1 MLGMSLAFTAPLA
14 LAGLAIL
21 PVLYYLLRVTPPRP
35 REVPF
40 PPLKLILDLQ
50 SKQETPAQTP
60 WWLLLLRLTVA
71 ALVIAAVAGPVWNP
85 LQAGDAGKG
94 PLVVVLDDSW
104 AAAPAWDRR
113 IAAAREHIAAAGR
126 EGRPSIV
133 ATASEGRAPLL
144 LGDAAKT
151 LERLNAL
158 KPVAYL
164 PDRQP
169 LLDNLRAFLDSHKD
183 ASVVWIADGLAAGA
197 ADAFAAGLMSR
208 LPAGALTLIR
218 DAAPPRAL
226 AGPDNSPA
234 ALTVRVLRSQAAGET
249 KGMVRA
255 VDLKGLEIG
264 EAPFDFKDATETTA
278 RFELPIEL
286 RNEIARIEIVGEHS
300 AGAVALLDDRWKRRR
315 VGIVSGATADVSQ
328 PLLSP
333 SYYLTKALAPFAEV
347 REPAAGVTDPI
358 TTLLDEKVAIIILAD
373 VGLVTGPAH
382 QKLQHFLDEGGIVL
396 RFAGTHLAGAFDTDL
411 VPVRLRRGGRT
422 LGGALSWETPRRL
435 APFEATSP
443 FYGLDVPSEVTV
455 SRQVLA
461 EPEPGLSGKTWAALA
476 DGTPLVTAQQRGKG
490 YIVLFHVTA
499 DTTWSNLPLSGLFV
513 EMLHHVVDLAGEP
526 TVGGNDTGDTASIA
540 TAGSASLSPVHTLDA
555 FGIFGSPP
563 VSAKP
568 IPAAFKGAADADHPP
583 GYYGSNDAFVAVNSL
598 AAKDNLTEA
607 SYAGLA
613 ARTDLLTESGPVDLR
628 PWLLVAAVLGMLAD
642 GIAWLWLSGGLLP
655 PRRRAA
661 ATLAILF
668 VAAAAGLATPRPA
681 AAVPDDALSQRDMES
696 VLTTRLAYVITG
708 DTQTDDT
715 SRAGLVAVSR
725 ALGER
730 TSLTPGD
737 PVGVDPARDELAF
750 YPLLYWPIVAS
761 RPQPSQDA
769 ILKIAAFMKQ
779 GGTIIF
785 DTRDALTTRPG
796 GPPSPEAIWLRQ
808 LLAGVD
814 VPELEPVPRDH
825 VVTKTFYLLDGF
837 VGRTTIG
844 QTWIEALPPDEVS
857 DPATRPARAGD
868 GVSPIIITSNDLAGA
883 WATDGRGEP
892 LYPLIPGGNRQREL
906 ALRGG
911 INLVMY
917 ALTGNYKAD
926 QVHVKDLLERLGH

>member
-14 LAGLAIL
+14 LAGLALL

-60 WWLLLLRLTVA
+60 WWLLLLRLVVA
-71 ALVIAAVAGPVWNP
+71 ALVIGAVAGPIWNP
-85 LQAGDAGKG
+85 LGGGDAGKG
-94 PLVVVLDDSW
+94 ALVVVLDDGW
-104 AAAPAWDRR
+104 AAAPGWDRR
-113 IAAAREHIAAAGR
+113 IAAARERIAAAGR

-133 ATASEGRAPLL
+133 ATASEGQAPLV

-164 PDRQP
+164 PNRQP
-169 LLDNLRAFLDSHKD
+169 LLDNLRTFLDSHKD
-183 ASVVWIADGLAAGA
+183 ASVVWIADGLASGG
-197 ADAFAAGLMSR
+197 ADAFAAGLTSR
-208 LPAGALTLIR
+208 LPHEALTLIR
-218 DAAPPRAL
+218 DTVAPRAL
-226 AGPDNSPA
+226 AGPDNSPM
-234 ALTVRVLRSQAAGET
+234 ALTVRVLRSQASGEG
-249 KGMVRA
+249 KGIARA
-255 VDLKGLEIG
+255 VDLKGLTIG
-264 EAPFDFKDATETTA
+264 EAPFDFNGATETTA

-286 RNEIARIEIVGEHS
+286 RNDVARIEIVGERS

-315 VGIVSGATADVSQ
+315 IGIVSGATADVSQ

-347 REPAAGVTDPI
+347 REPPAGATDPI

-382 QKLQHFLDEGGIVL
+382 DKLLHFLDEGGIVL
-396 RFAGTHLAGAFDTDL
+396 RFAGTRLAGASDDL
-411 VPVRLRRGGRT
+411 VPVQLRRGGRT

-435 APFEATSP
+435 APFEASSP
-443 FYGLDVPSEVTV
+443 FYGLDVPAEVTV

-490 YIVLFHVTA
+490 YIVLVHVTA

-513 EMLHHVVDLAGEP
+513 EMLHRVTGLAGAP
-526 TVGGNDTGDTASIA
+526 TVGGSDAGDAA
-540 TAGSASLSPVHTLDA
+540 NGSAAASTPLPPVHTLDA
-555 FGIFGSPP
+555 FGVFGSPP

-568 IPAAFKGAADADHPP
+568 ISVAFKGTADADHPP
-583 GYYGSNDAFVAVNSL
+583 GYYGTNDAFVAVNSL
-598 AAKDNLTEA
+598 AAKDTLAQAT
-607 SYAGLA
+607 YAGLA
-613 ARTDLLTESGPVDLR
+613 ARTDLLTDSGPIDLR
-628 PWLLVAAVLGMLAD
+628 PWLLVAALIGMLAD

-655 PRRRAA
+655 PRRRAIA
-661 ATLAILF
+661 MLAILVIGAAGLMAPRP
-668 VAAAAGLATPRPA
+668 VAAA
-681 AAVPDDALSQRDMES
+681 PDDTLSPRDMES
-696 VLTTRLAYVITG
+696 VLSTRLAYVVTG

-715 SRAGLVAVSR
+715 SRQGLVAVSR
-725 ALGER
+725 ALSER

-761 RPQPSQDA
+761 QPLPSQEA
-769 ILKIAAFMKQ
+769 VLKIAAFMKQ

-844 QTWIEALPPDEVS
+844 QTWIEALPADEVS

-883 WATDGRGEP
+883 WATDNRGQP
-892 LYPLIPGGNRQREL
+892 LYPLIPGGSRQREL

>member
-14 LAGLAIL
+14 LAGLALL
-21 PVLYYLLRVTPPRP
+21 PILYYLLRATPPRP

-50 SKQETPAQTP
+50 SKQETPAKTP
-60 WWLLLLRLTVA
+60 WWLLLLRLAVA
-71 ALVIAAVAGPVWNP
+71 ALVIGAVAGPVWNP
-85 LQAGDAGKG
+85 LGSGDAGRG
-94 PLVVVLDDSW
+94 PLVVVLDDGW
-104 AAAPAWDRR
+104 AAAPSWDRR
-113 IAAAREHIAAAGR
+113 IAAAREQIAAAGR

-133 ATASEGRAPLL
+133 ATASQGRAPLM

-169 LLDNLRAFLDSHKD
+169 LLDTLRPFLDSHKD

-197 ADAFAAGLMSR
+197 ADAFAAGLTSR
-208 LPAGALTLIR
+208 LPRGALTLIR
-218 DAAPPRAL
+218 DATPPRAL
-226 AGPDNSPA
+226 AGPDNA
-234 ALTVRVLRSQAAGET
+234 TTALTVRVLRSEASGEG
-249 KGMVRA
+249 KGVARA
-255 VDLKGLEIG
+255 VDLKGLAIG
-264 EAPFDFKDATETTA
+264 EAPFDFKGGIETSA

-286 RNEIARIEIVGEHS
+286 RNEVARIEIVGERS

-347 REPAAGVTDPI
+347 REAPAGTTDPI
-358 TTLLDEKVAIIILAD
+358 ATLLDEKVAVLILAD
-373 VGLVTGPAH
+373 VGLVTGPDH
-382 QKLQHFLDEGGIVL
+382 DRLLHFLDQGGIVL
-396 RFAGTHLAGAFDTDL
+396 RFAGTRLAGASDDL
-411 VPVRLRRGGRT
+411 VPVQLRRGGRT
-422 LGGALSWETPRRL
+422 LGGALSWETPKRL
-435 APFEATSP
+435 APFDPSSP
-443 FYGLDVPSEVTV
+443 FYGLGVPAEVTV

-476 DGTPLVTAQQRGKG
+476 DGTPLVTAQQRSKG
-490 YIVLFHVTA
+490 YIVLVHVTA

-513 EMLHHVVDLAGEP
+513 EMLHRIASLAGEP
-526 TVGGNDTGDTASIA
+526 TIGGSDAGDTANGA
-540 TAGSASLSPVHTLDA
+540 AGASAPLPPVHTLDA
-555 FGIFGSPP
+555 FGIFGAPP

-568 IPAAFKGAADADHPP
+568 ISVAFRGAADAEHPP
-583 GYYGSNDAFVAVNSL
+583 GYYGTGDAFVAINSL
-598 AAKDNLTEA
+598 GAKDSLAPAT
-607 SYAGLA
+607 YAGLV
-613 ARTDLLTESGPVDLR
+613 ARADLLTESGPIDLR
-628 PWLLVAAVLGMLAD
+628 PWLLVAALLGLLAD

-655 PRRRAA
+655 PRRRAIA
-661 ATLAILF
+661 MLAVLVIG
-668 VAAAAGLATPRPA
+668 AAGLAAPHPA
-681 AAVPDDALSQRDMES
+681 AAAPNDALSQRDMES
-696 VLTTRLAYVITG
+696 VLTTRLAYVVTG

-715 SRAGLVAVSR
+715 SRAGLLAVSR
-725 ALGER
+725 ALSER

-737 PVGVDPARDELAF
+737 PIGVDPARDELAF
-750 YPLLYWPIVAS
+750 YPLLYWPIVATQ
-761 RPQPSQDA
+761 PMPSQEA
-769 ILKIAAFMKQ
+769 VLKIAAFMKQ

-796 GPPSPEAIWLRQ
+796 GPPSPEALWLRR

-837 VGRTTIG
+837 VGRTTVG

-883 WATDGRGEP
+883 WATDNRGEP
-892 LYPLIPGGNRQREL
+892 LYPLVPGGNRQREL